1 VRPARARWW
10 GIADLLGGV
19 LLLVMSMLVVLSV
32 IGRSL
37 PSLRL
42 PNADQMLPD
51 MLVWVAMLGTAAAVR
66 RNEHLGI
73 SLLTDRLP
81 AGARRALGI
90 LVLAAAAVFFV
101 SLLIRG
107 SIAFRNDFDA
117 GLSGPAGYP
126 YWLVTLALPV
136 GAFLSLAYL
145 AVRAYW
151 LARGVEDRPDTA
163 EAAL

>member
-1 VRPARARWW
+1 V
-10 GIADLLGGV
+10 LGGV
-19 LLLVMSMLVVLSV
+19 LLLVMSVLVVLSV

-73 SLLTDRLP
+73 TLLADRLP
-81 AGARRALGI
+81 AGARRVLALV
-90 LVLAAAAVFFV
+90 VLAATATFFV
-101 SLLIRG
+101 PLLVRG

-126 YWLVTLALPV
+126 YWVVTLALPV
-136 GAFLSLAYL
+136 GALLCLVYL
-145 AVRAYW
+145 AVRGYW
-151 LARGVEDRPDTA
+151 LVRGVEERPDTA